1 MANVV
6 FPTTNPIANT
16 VPANGNTVPITGL
29 QAIQNHAEGLAWF
42 GLAYAN
48 ANEGEEINF
57 GGAIGVLPLAQCNTV
72 ETSKGIK
79 YLEVVCRIPLKAD
92 YAMFPDGKK
101 LHKQCYERLP
111 NEACATSFNF

>member
-1 MANVV
+1 MASVI
-6 FPTTNPIANT
+6 FPTTVAIANT
-16 VPANGNTVPITGL
+16 IPASGNTVPITGL
-29 QAIQNHAEGLAWF
+29 QAITNHAEGLAYF

-57 GGAIGVLPLAQCNTV
+57 GGLIGVLPLAQCNTV

-79 YLEVVCRIPLKAD
+79 YLEIVCRIPLKAD

-111 NEACATSFNF
+111 NEAAATSFNA

>member
-1 MANVV
+1 MALVI
-6 FPTTNPIANT
+6 FPTTVAIANT
-16 VPANGNTVPITGL
+16 IPASGNTVPITGL
-29 QAIQNHAEGLAWF
+29 QAITNHAEGLAYF

-57 GGAIGVLPLAQCNTV
+57 GGVIGALPMAQCNTI

-79 YLEVVCRIPLKAD
+79 YLEIVARIPLKAD

-111 NEACATSFNF
+111 NEAAATSFNF

>member
-1 MANVV
+1 MNDRLLAQI
-6 FPTTNPIANT
+6 TNP
-16 VPANGNTVPITGL
+16 VLPGSLGS
-29 QAIQNHAEGLAWF
+29 
-42 GLAYAN
+42 
-48 ANEGEEINF
+48 
-57 GGAIGVLPLAQCNTV
+57 GGVEAGGSALGAVLGGVIGVLPMAQCNTV

-111 NEACATSFNF
+111 NEAAAASFNF